1 MTRRFAVSLLLLL
14 FAGSLSAL
22 AAQQFHEATEDTIR
36 GCEEQERA
44 AVLKEDVP
52 ALEKLWSE
60 NLIVNNP
67 QNEISPNRGA
77 VLDRVK
83 HGLIRYSQFDRRIE
97 AIRVDGDF
105 AIVMGSETVV
115 RKDDTGSAAA
125 PVSRRFTNIWKRSG
139 KAWRMIARHANVIAG
154 K

>member
-1 MTRRFAVSLLLLL
+1 LLLI
-14 FAGSLSAL
+14 AGLPSSV

-36 GCEEQERA
+36 GLEEQERV

-60 NLIVNNP
+60 NLVVNNP

-105 AIVMGSETVV
+105 AIVMGSETVA
-115 RKDDTGSAAA
+115 RKDEAGGAAA
-125 PVSRRFTNIWKRSG
+125 PVNRRYTNIWKRSG
-139 KAWRMIARHANVIAG
+139 KTWRMIGRHANVIAG
-154 K
+154 R